1 MRPEVP
7 VLTPP
12 TTQPASHSRQ
22 HGFSCGVN
30 RLHEDDG
37 LRGASRQRQWSFA
50 MRLRSCL
57 PQGTVGATSSTA
69 AGSAEHVPD
78 VLVLPLLAIM
88 GGGGGGTRPHQG
100 VAAAV
105 ATGISQQQHI
115 VLHVW
120 PPRDLVVGSHGRR
133 RYARGLWEE
142 GNECTRGERSRERSC
157 NSLFR
162 PRRTSGDALMGPLT

>member
-1 MRPEVP
+1 MM
-7 VLTPP
+7 
-12 TTQPASHSRQ
+12 A
-22 HGFSCGVN
+22 
-30 RLHEDDG
+30 
-37 LRGASRQRQWSFA
+37 
-50 MRLRSCL
+50 
-57 PQGTVGATSSTA
+57 
-69 AGSAEHVPD
+69 SAEHHGNGNGALRCGSVPAFRKALLELHQ
-78 VLVLPLLAIM
+78 VQQQVLPSTSQMSSSCLWPSW
-88 GGGGGGTRPHQG
+88 GGGGGTRPHQG